1 MKRLHYMLVLFIIFT
16 GCLFS
21 QSEENKII
29 KVDTVIRVDTIIVRK
44 TDTVVVKK
52 LLNKSEEKKDFIQN
66 DFYNDN
72 LPLLKGN
79 SADKKTMGIF
89 LLEGGALVP
98 TGHRAGSV
106 ASYISISL
114 KAPISEN
121 LHFIPRCALFIEGG
135 ADGTHPILSL
145 MLGQY
150 FPLDKNKKFF
160 FEGSAGVGFYGWFCF
175 PINASVYYKTSKHT
189 LLSFGIDCF
198 KLPEVF
204 AFSFSLGLGIAY

>member
-1 MKRLHYMLVLFIIFT
+1 MLVLFIIFT

-29 KVDTVIRVDTIIVRK
+29 KVDTVIRVDTIIVK
-44 TDTVVVKK
+44 KIDTVVIKK
-52 LLNKSEEKKDFIQN
+52 LVNKSEEKKDFIQN

-121 LHFIPRCALFIEGG
+121 LHFTPRCALFIGEG
-135 ADGTHPILSL
+135 ADGTYPMLSF

-160 FEGSAGVGFYGWFCF
+160 FEGSAGFGFFIFGLYF

-189 LLSFGIDCF
+189 LLSFGIDCS
-198 KLPEVF
+198 KPTEVF
-204 AFSFSLGLGIAY
+204 VFSFSLGLGITY